1 MRQLGRWAFVI
12 CMGFAAPSWAFVDA
26 NTASAADLS
35 SIKGL
40 GPSTS
45 QRLIQARQ
53 SQPFETWD
61 DLIQRTPGIG
71 PATAQKLSAGGLR
84 VRGQPYTTGDTKHAA
99 GGQVQSGEAIW
110 RPMVPKPVPP
120 R

>member
-1 MRQLGRWAFVI
+1 MRQLWPLVFGLCV
-12 CMGFAAPSWAFVDA
+12 GFAPSSWAFVDA
-26 NTASAADLS
+26 NTASAADLA

-40 GPSTS
+40 GPGTS

-53 SQPFETWD
+53 SQPFESWD
-61 DLIQRTPGIG
+61 DLIQRTPGVG
-71 PATAQKLSAGGLR
+71 PATAQKISAGGLR
-84 VRGQPYTTGDTKHAA
+84 VRGQPYQS
-99 GGQVQSGEAIW
+99 GQGQHSGVGHGQSGEAVW